1 MINSGCI
8 FFLCFYRSTF
18 QETLW
23 LHLSHWNFNPSWTDC
38 LCRMRVAF
46 CSYVVL
52 CNYNCHNWILFL
64 YVSLCWFSLCFKSE
78 PWLLKV
84 LEHSSHWNGF
94 SDVCVIICDCRF
106 RWERNLFSH
115 MLHLNS
121 LVLIVWMVL
130 CFFRL
135 SSVAKVWL
143 HSSHFWFFN
152 NLCLGK
158 VVFLCLLFLCFIRL
172 LWKIGSL
179 QISHWTFYSCDLM
192 W

>member
-1 MINSGCI
+1 M
-8 FFLCFYRSTF
+8 YV
-18 QETLW
+18 
-23 LHLSHWNFNPSWTDC
+23 LS
-38 LCRMRVAF
+38 
-46 CSYVVL
+46 
-52 CNYNCHNWILFL
+52 
-64 YVSLCWFSLCFKSE
+64 
-78 PWLLKV
+78 
-84 LEHSSHWNGF
+84 
-94 SDVCVIICDCRF
+94 CDCRF

-143 HSSHFWFFN
+143 HSSHFWFFI

-158 VVFLCLLFLCFIRL
+158 VIFLYLLFLCFIRL

-179 QISHWTFYSCDLM
+179 QISHWTFSSCDEKASPCWKVLSNKLCS
-192 W
+192 WKLHQIVCYERPQYASTEFSLL